1 VKPAAIW
8 RAAGLVV
15 LVGAAAVIPLAKNVT
30 VTHVGVFVLLYVGAA
45 VGWNIFSGFTG
56 YISLGAAVF
65 FGVGVYT
72 VALISKH
79 LDLVGG
85 VVFALYPLA
94 GLAAAVVAVPFG
106 LVALR
111 VRRHTFV
118 VVTIAIFF
126 IFQFMASNFSW
137 TGGVSGIFPPFLDW
151 DPNTF
156 DMPFYYTA
164 LVVAVASAVLAWAIW
179 GSRFG
184 LQLRAIRDDEDRAR
198 GLGVKTM
205 RVKLTAFVI
214 SGFIIGILGGLYFYF
229 QSEALPEY
237 AFNPFFDLTIALMAF
252 LGGFGTLSGPIFGA
266 LLLEPYLGYAQYQ
279 VTNAY
284 VAEIVLGAL
293 FLVVIIFM
301 PRGILPTAGEK
312 LTALAARWQRRAA
325 ARDTGPPPGTPGSPA
340 GAAAA
345 GSPASTGPVP

>member
-1 VKPAAIW
+1 VRSLALW
-8 RAAGLVV
+8 RAAGLAVLLAVAAIIPLDGNVELTQVGV
-15 LVGAAAVIPLAKNVT
+15 LVLM
-30 VTHVGVFVLLYVGAA
+30 YVGAA
-45 VGWNIFSGFTG
+45 VAWNIFSGFTG

-72 VALISKH
+72 VALITKH
-79 LDLVGG
+79 LNLVGG
-85 VVFALYPLA
+85 VVFALYPLG

-118 VVTIAIFF
+118 VVTIAVFF
-126 IFQFMASNFSW
+126 IFQLMASNFSW
-137 TGGVSGIFPPFLDW
+137 TGGAIGIIPPFLNW
-151 DPNTF
+151 DAATVYN
-156 DMPFYYTA
+156 PFYYTA
-164 LVVAVASAVLAWAIW
+164 LLIAVVAGVLAWAIW

-205 RVKLTAFVI
+205 RVKLTAFVV
-214 SGFIIGILGGLYFYF
+214 SGFITGTLGGLYFYF
-229 QSEALPEY
+229 QSDALPQY

-266 LLLEPYLGYAQYQ
+266 LLLEPYLGWAQQQ
-279 VTNAY
+279 VTNTYA
-284 VAEIVLGAL
+284 AQIVLGAL
-293 FLVVIIFM
+293 FLVVIIFL
-301 PRGILPTAGEK
+301 PRGILPTVGEK
-312 LTALAARWQRRAA
+312 LTAFRAYRRRRAGE
-325 ARDTGPPPGTPGSPA
+325 RGTGPPPGLPV

-345 GSPASTGPVP
+345 GSPGPTTRSAS

>member
-1 VKPAAIW
+1 MRSAALW

-15 LVGAAAVIPLAKNVT
+15 LLAVLALIPLAKNVT

-72 VALISKH
+72 VALITKH
-79 LDLVGG
+79 LNLVGG

-118 VVTIAIFF
+118 VVTIAVFF
-126 IFQFMASNFSW
+126 IFQLMASNFSW
-137 TGGVSGIFPPFLDW
+137 TGDVTGLYPPFLNW
-151 DPNTF
+151 DPNTV

-164 LVVAVASAVLAWAIW
+164 LLIAVAAAVLAWAIW

-198 GLGVKTM
+198 GLGVRTM
-205 RVKLTAFVI
+205 RVKLTAFVT
-214 SGFIIGILGGLYFYF
+214 SGFIIGTLGGLYFYF
-229 QSEALPEY
+229 QSEALPQY

-266 LLLEPYLGYAQYQ
+266 LLLEPYLGYAQLA

-284 VAEIVLGAL
+284 VAEIVLGAA
-293 FLVVIIFM
+293 FLVVIIFL

-312 LTALAARWQRRAA
+312 LTALRASRRQRAA
-325 ARDTGPPPGTPGSPA
+325 GRAAGPPPGPPV
-340 GAAAA
+340 GATAA
-345 GSPASTGPVP
+345 GTAAGGTP

>member
-1 VKPAAIW
+1 MRSLALW
-8 RAAGLVV
+8 RAGGLAVLLAVAALIPLNGNVV
-15 LVGAAAVIPLAKNVT
+15 LT
-30 VTHVGVFVLLYVGAA
+30 QVGVLVLLYVGSA
-45 VGWNIFSGFTG
+45 VAWNIFSGFTG

-72 VALISKH
+72 VALITKH
-79 LDLVGG
+79 LNLVGG
-85 VVFALYPLA
+85 VVFALYPLG

-118 VVTIAIFF
+118 VVTIAVFF
-126 IFQFMASNFSW
+126 IFQLMASNFSW
-137 TGGVSGIFPPFLDW
+137 TGGAIGIIPPFLNW
-151 DPNTF
+151 DAATVWN
-156 DMPFYYTA
+156 PFYYA
-164 LVVAVASAVLAWAIW
+164 AMLIAIVAAVLAWAIW

-214 SGFIIGILGGLYFYF
+214 SGFITGTLGGLYFYY
-229 QSEALPEY
+229 QADALPQY

-252 LGGFGTLSGPIFGA
+252 LGGFGTLAGPIVGA
-266 LLLEPYLGYAQYQ
+266 LLLEPYLGWAQQQ
-279 VTNAY
+279 VTNTY
-284 VAEIVLGAL
+284 VAQIVLGAL
-293 FLVVIIFM
+293 FLVVIIFL

-312 LTALAARWQRRAA
+312 LTALRASRQRRAA
-325 ARDTGPPPGTPGSPA
+325 ERGTGPPPGLPV
-340 GAAAA
+340 GATAA
-345 GSPASTGPVP
+345 GSPGSTTRSAS

>member
-1 VKPAAIW
+1 MKPAAIW

-237 AFNPFFDLTIALMAF
+237 AFNPFFDLTVALMAF
-252 LGGFGTLSGPIFGA
+252 IGGFGTLSGPIFGA

-293 FLVVIIFM
+293 FLVVIIFL

-312 LTALAARWQRRAA
+312 LTALAAGWQRRAA
-325 ARDTGPPPGTPGSPA
+325 SRDTGPPPGTPGSPA

-345 GSPASTGPVP
+345 GSTASTGPAP